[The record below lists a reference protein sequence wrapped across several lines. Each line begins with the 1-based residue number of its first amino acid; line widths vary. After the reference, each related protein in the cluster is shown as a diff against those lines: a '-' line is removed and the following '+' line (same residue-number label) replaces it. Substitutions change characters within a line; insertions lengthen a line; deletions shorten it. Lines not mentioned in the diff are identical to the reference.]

1 MNPQTKGR
9 MLTRI
14 APVSEGI
21 RLEFIAHLISAS
33 AALHIHHLKTPSF
46 SRHIALNDLYEN
58 LPELVDTLAE
68 ECLGEYGPVS
78 AYPAATVSVAPSDD
92 PLGFVSE
99 LLDYIKANRYQVS
112 DESYIQNSIDAIC
125 SLLSRN
131 KYKIRDLK

>member
-9 MLTRI
+9 ILTRI
-14 APVSEGI
+14 APVTSEA
-21 RLEFIAHLISAS
+21 RVEFLARLISAS

-46 SRHIALNDLYEN
+46 SRHDALNGLYSE
-58 LPELVDTLAE
+58 LPGLVDTLAE
-68 ECLGEYGPVS
+68 ECIGEYGPIVH
-78 AYPAATVSVAPSDD
+78 YPAVTAGVAPESD
-92 PLGFVSE
+92 PLGFVTE
-99 LLDYIKANRYQVS
+99 LFDYVKANRYQVS

>member
-14 APVSEGI
+14 APVSQES
-21 RLEFIAHLISAS
+21 RLEFLARLLSAS
-33 AALHIHHLKTPSF
+33 AALHIHHLKTPAF
-46 SRHIALNDLYEN
+46 SRHDALNDLYTG
-58 LPELVDTLAE
+58 LPGLVDTLAE
-68 ECLGEYGPVS
+68 ECLGEYGPVNN
-78 AYPAATVSVAPSDD
+78 YPPVTVSVSPEED

-99 LLDYIKANRYQVS
+99 LLDFVKASRYQVS
-112 DESYIQNSIDAIC
+112 DESYIQNSIDSIC